1 MWVPGETTVLR
12 DAKGFV
18 LTGRDLLANAACA
31 RIRKERREPMPLEH
45 ECDA

>member
-18 LTGRDLLANAACA
+18 LTGRDLLANARWWCHS
-31 RIRKERREPMPLEH
+31 LTNTWH
-45 ECDA
+45 